1 MLMLKNKEEKLK
13 KFEVEYSIQNN
24 NIIVNRSI
32 IIESINDPNKIIKLA
47 KLNISTMERIFIQ
60 DVKILGFKT
69 V

>member
-1 MLMLKNKEEKLK
+1 MLKNKEEKLK
-13 KFEVEYSIQNN
+13 KFEVEYSMHKN

-32 IIESINDPNKIIKLA
+32 IIESINDPNKIIRLA

-60 DVKILGFKT
+60 NVKILGFKT

>member
-1 MLMLKNKEEKLK
+1 MLKNKEEKLT
-13 KFEVEYSIQNN
+13 KFEVEYSMHKN

-32 IIESINDPNKIIKLA
+32 IIESINDPNKIIRLA

-60 DVKILGFKT
+60 NVKILGFKT

>member
-1 MLMLKNKEEKLK
+1 MLKNKEEKLK
-13 KFEVEYSIQNN
+13 KFKVEYSIQKN
-24 NIIVNRSI
+24 NIIVSRSI
-32 IIESINDPNKIIKLA
+32 IIESINDPNKIIRLA

>member
-1 MLMLKNKEEKLK
+1 MLKNKEEKLK

>member
-1 MLMLKNKEEKLK
+1 MLTNKEEKLK
-13 KFEVEYSIQNN
+13 KFEVEYSIQKN

-32 IIESINDPNKIIKLA
+32 IIESINDLNKIIRLA